1 MVLEYVH
8 RVYMEKINLDYVPPA
23 PTASTSK
30 TEKDKMKEQL
40 EQLKNGDDLK
50 NITDVFDVTDEEAKT
65 KILPDDV
72 NELIE
77 KNLYLSSLNM
87 PNMGYM
93 KTSEVREMELQFQ
106 KTVGVDP
113 VDIFENAQPSSEIS
127 VSKPQEVLDLQ
138 VKNLSLLQNQTG
150 RRKEELKQVELNSKE
165 YSNTKIKKDANGY
178 LNEYGGV
185 RESLDDV
192 MRKYTEMVLGGDENM
207 AKEFINIQREYENAM
222 RDAHKQFEDECTE
235 IQGKFDTFLDNKL
248 GNLFDMIEA
257 DERDIDVETEEMLKD
272 MKKTMKDVQDQL
284 HDLAEEENKQMR
296 MKKRNEAGIFN
307 TNSSSSSSSD
317 DDDNENDQDNDEYLQ
332 RKAMAAMKKL
342 KEETKL
348 LGDPDEYE
356 KFRAEILHKNGY
368 VVDDSGEI
376 IGQVMAPPDI
386 DKLIDEAT
394 GEELP
399 SREELYGKNIK
410 SWKDIKSEEEYTIEM
425 QAKAERRQK
434 IAEEKRIAKEKRI
447 VEEEKKAKKE
457 TNGTNEE

>member
-1 MVLEYVH
+1 
-8 RVYMEKINLDYVPPA
+8 MEKINLDYVPPQ
-23 PTASTSK
+23 PKTSTSK
-30 TEKDKMKEQL
+30 AEKEKMKEQL

-50 NITDVFDVTDEEAKT
+50 NITDVFEVTDEEAKT

-106 KTVGVDP
+106 KNIGVDP

-165 YSNTKIKKDANGY
+165 YSNAKIKKDANGY

-192 MRKYTEMVLGGDENM
+192 MRKYTEMVIGGDENM
-207 AKEFINIQREYENAM
+207 ANEFINIQREYENAM

-248 GNLFDMIEA
+248 TNLFESIHA
-257 DERDIDVETEEMLKD
+257 DERDIDLETGEMLKD
-272 MKKTMKDVQDQL
+272 MKKTMKDVLDQL
-284 HDLAEEENKQMR
+284 HDLVEEENKQIR
-296 MKKRNEAGIFN
+296 VKKRNEAGIFN
-307 TNSSSSSSSD
+307 NNSSSSSSSD
-317 DDDNENDQDNDEYLQ
+317 DDDENDGDNDEYLQ

-356 KFRAEILHKNGY
+356 NFRADVLHKNGY

-376 IGQVMAPPDI
+376 IGQVMAPPNI

-394 GEELP
+394 GKELP

-410 SWKDIKSEEEYTIEM
+410 SWKDIKSEEEYIVEM
-425 QAKAERRQK
+425 QAKAERRQE
-434 IAEEKRIAKEKRI
+434 IAEEKRVA
-447 VEEEKKAKKE
+447 EEEKKKKKE
-457 TNGTNEE
+457 TNDTNEE